1 MHTNKI
7 KHLLTNSL
15 RRCALHL
22 SLLAMIIFYNH
33 RVYANHDL
41 CTTCSSYS
49 CILTGTSVHY
59 SGGVVVYDDGIST
72 FNSPPPF
79 RPRWVSVFHG
89 THRQSEYYSRVSNPE
104 QLKKIMRLRFGI
116 LAVICNRYANWKVCL
131 LLAYNRQV
139 RYVLWNIGKQYPW
152 VSWKSFHQVNR
163 GSDKHITK
171 NARDKTEILLRHSNA
186 IKQWKP
192 TT

>member
-1 MHTNKI
+1 MLWSVKCLLSSNNLHSLSKTNAYGKNSKNIILHFNRLRFLAPLLCSKKI
-7 KHLLTNSL
+7 PEKQVSG
-15 RRCALHL
+15 
-22 SLLAMIIFYNH
+22 IF
-33 RVYANHDL
+33 RL
-41 CTTCSSYS
+41 
-49 CILTGTSVHY
+49 
-59 SGGVVVYDDGIST
+59 
-72 FNSPPPF
+72 
-79 RPRWVSVFHG
+79 RWVSVFHG
-89 THRQSEYYSRVSNPE
+89 THRQSRYNSQVSNPE